1 MPQIA
6 RTLSAALAALA
17 VTFAWAATGC
27 AQHSMPSGHMA
38 LPAIAFPGDSA
49 FVDVPF
55 TEVRNHIVVPVQL
68 EGSARLQCVLD
79 TGARGTVIFGD
90 SLVHALGMKPMGEA
104 LIRGAGGGGEPV
116 HGSLYQGVH
125 FNVGGLA
132 LSNAMVVTMPDS
144 SMRSSPLRGRMAMG
158 RGLIEQT
165 VVEID
170 WDTHVVRF
178 NDPARFHYAGKGVS
192 VPLTFGDGGQPYV
205 KARVALAPDSA
216 FDVTLVLDTG
226 ASHAVQLEP
235 GTERRIRVPAGAPRE
250 KIGLGATGQVWGVI
264 GRAATFEIGGVT
276 FRDVPVTFP
285 DASLGLGR
293 KETRQGNL
301 GSGLLR
307 RFRVILDYAHQRMI
321 LEPGPH
327 VAEPIVLPAY
337 GRAG

>member
-1 MPQIA
+1 MPLIA
-6 RTLSAALAALA
+6 RTMSVALAALA
-17 VTFAWAATGC
+17 IASGWTATGC
-27 AQHSMPSGHMA
+27 AQHAMQSGHMA
-38 LPAIAFPGDSA
+38 LPTIAFPGDSA

-90 SLVHALGMKPMGEA
+90 SLVHALGLKPVGQAM
-104 LIRGAGGGGEPV
+104 IKGAGGGGATV
-116 HGSLYQGVH
+116 QGSLYQGVH
-125 FNVGGLA
+125 FAVGRLA

-144 SMRSSPLRGRMAMG
+144 SMRTSPLRGRMAMG

-170 WDTHVVRF
+170 WETHTVRVH
-178 NDPARFHYAGKGVS
+178 DPARFEYHGTGVS
-192 VPLTFGDGGQPYV
+192 VPLTFDANGQPFV
-205 KARVALAPDSA
+205 RARVALAPDSA

-235 GTERRIRVPAGAPRE
+235 GTEARIRVPAGAPRE
-250 KIGLGATGQVWGVI
+250 KIGMGAAGQVWGAI
-264 GRAATFEIGGVT
+264 GRATTFEIGGVT

-307 RFRVILDYAHQRMI
+307 RFRVILDYAHARMI

-327 VAEPIVLPAY
+327 IAEPIVLPAY
-337 GRAG
+337 GGAG